1 MALPVNEIFTT
12 IQGEAS
18 FTGTP
23 STFVRLQGCDVGCG
37 WCDTKHTW
45 KTLDKDMIPIKD
57 MLAKT
62 CDTSNWTP
70 MTEPE
75 LLKEIMS
82 RQPSHV
88 VITGGE
94 PCEHDLLKLTTM
106 LIEKG
111 RTVQIETSGTKIIKA
126 NDKTFITLSPKWD
139 MAGGLKVLKKNY
151 ELANEIKVPIGKRA
165 DVDKIFKNIPI
176 YKSLIASDMYKYK
189 MKSNVWLQ
197 PLSQSKKSTELC
209 IKTATKYNFKIS
221 IQTHKF
227 IGVR

>member
-45 KTLDKDMIPIKD
+45 ETLDKDIIPVKN
-57 MLAKT
+57 MLVKT
-62 CDTSNWTP
+62 CDSSNWAS
-70 MTEPE
+70 MTELE
-75 LLKEIMS
+75 LTKEIMS
-82 RQPSHV
+82 KQPRHV

-106 LIEKG
+106 LIHLG
-111 RTVQIETSGTKIIKA
+111 QTVQIETSGTKLIQA
-126 NDKTFITLSPKWD
+126 NTNTFITLSPKWD
-139 MAGGLKVLKKNY
+139 MAGGLKVLEKNY
-151 ELANEIKVPIGKRA
+151 ELANEIKVPIGKQR

-176 YKSLIASDMYKYK
+176 YKLPI
-189 MKSNVWLQ
+189 VWLQ

-209 IKTATKYNFKIS
+209 IKTATKNNFKII